1 MIKNHYQILGINRNA
16 DNKEIK
22 QAYKKL
28 AVKFH
33 PDKNNGDKYFEERFK
48 EIQESY
54 EILINAQK
62 KIVYDRLYDSFFTNK
77 QKENYSQSQATYKN
91 TDASNSNQKET
102 ERKQEQKKKE
112 EAEKSRVSNIK
123 KNTELAF
130 EDKAW
135 IFLANFTVIGL
146 IVGLFMFVKYR
157 AEGYNKKSSQV
168 CGISVL
174 GVIVGLVLAVIFA
187 LGNK

>member
-1 MIKNHYQILGINRNA
+1 MKNHYQTLEIKRNA
-16 DNKEIK
+16 ETKEIK

-28 AVKFH
+28 ALKFH

-54 EILINAQK
+54 ETLTNPQK
-62 KIVYDRLYDSFFTNK
+62 KIEYDRDFDSFFSIK
-77 QKENYSQSQATYKN
+77 QKENQSQSKSTYEN
-91 TDASNSNQKET
+91 TNTSYSNQKET

-112 EAEKSRVSNIK
+112 DTEKSRVSNIK

-135 IFLANFTVIGL
+135 IFIANFTVIGS
-146 IVGLFMFVKYR
+146 IIGLFMLIKYR
-157 AEGYNKKSSQV
+157 AEGYHKKSSQV

-174 GVIVGLVLAVIFA
+174 GVIVGLILAVIFA

>member
-1 MIKNHYQILGINRNA
+1 MIKNHYQVLGVSRSA

-33 PDKNNGDKYFEERFK
+33 PDKNDGDKYFEERFK

-54 EILINAQK
+54 EVLINPQK
-62 KIVYDRLYDSFFTNK
+62 KSEYDRVYDSFYSYK
-77 QKENYSQSQATYKN
+77 QKENYSQSQSTHKN
-91 TDASNSNQKET
+91 TNTSYSNQKET

-112 EAEKSRVSNIK
+112 DAEKSRVSNIK

-135 IFLANFTVIGL
+135 IFIANFTIIGS
-146 IVGLFMFVKYR
+146 IVGLFMFIKYR
-157 AEGYNKKSSQV
+157 AEGYNKKANQA

-174 GVIVGLVLAVIFA
+174 GAIIGLIVAVILA
-187 LGNK
+187 IGN

>member
-1 MIKNHYQILGINRNA
+1 MIKNHYQILGISRNA
-16 DNKEIK
+16 DSKEIK

-54 EILINAQK
+54 EILINQQK
-62 KIVYDRLYDSFFTNK
+62 KSEYDRIYDSFFSNK
-77 QKENYSQSQATYKN
+77 QRENYSHSQSTYKN
-91 TDASNSNQKET
+91 TSTSNSNQKET
-102 ERKQEQKKKE
+102 EQKREEKKKE
-112 EAEKSRVSNIK
+112 DAEKRRVSNIK
-123 KNTELAF
+123 KNAELAF

-135 IFLANFTVIGL
+135 IFVANFTVIGS
-146 IVGLFMFVKYR
+146 IIGLFMFIKYR
-157 AEGYNKKSSQV
+157 AEGYNKKSSQT
-168 CGISVL
+168 CGVSIL
-174 GVIVGLVLAVIFA
+174 GIIIGLVITIIFA

>member
-1 MIKNHYQILGINRNA
+1 MIKNHYQILGISRNA

-33 PDKNNGDKYFEERFK
+33 PDKNNGDKFFEERFK

-54 EILINAQK
+54 EVLINTQK
-62 KIVYDRLYDSFFTNK
+62 KNEYDRLYDSFYSNK
-77 QKENYSQSQATYKN
+77 QKNYQSQSQSTHKN
-91 TDASNSNQKET
+91 TSTSYSNQKEE
-102 ERKQEQKKKE
+102 ERKQKEKKKE
-112 EAEKSRVSNIK
+112 EDEKRRVSNIK
-123 KNTELAF
+123 KNAELAF

-135 IFLANFTVIGL
+135 IFVANFTVIGS
-146 IVGLFMFVKYR
+146 IIGLFMFIKYR
-157 AEGYNKKSSQV
+157 AEGYHKKSSQA
-168 CGISVL
+168 CGVSIL
-174 GVIVGLVLAVIFA
+174 GIIIGLVVTIIFA

>member
-1 MIKNHYQILGINRNA
+1 MKNHYQTLGIKRNA
-16 DNKEIK
+16 ETKEIK

-28 AVKFH
+28 ALKFH

-54 EILINAQK
+54 ETLKNPQK
-62 KIVYDRLYDSFFTNK
+62 KIDYDRIFDSFFSNK
-77 QKENYSQSQATYKN
+77 QKEYQSQSQSTYQN
-91 TDASNSNQKET
+91 TNTSYSNQKES
-102 ERKQEQKKKE
+102 ERKQEKKKKE

-123 KNTELAF
+123 KNIELAF

-135 IFLANFTVIGL
+135 IFIANFTVIGS
-146 IVGLFMFVKYR
+146 IIGLFMFIKYR

-168 CGISVL
+168 CGVSVL
-174 GVIVGLVLAVIFA
+174 GIIIGLIVAVILA
-187 LGNK
+187 IGNK

>member
-54 EILINAQK
+54 EVLINSQK
-62 KIVYDRLYDSFFTNK
+62 KSDYDRIYDSFFSNK
-77 QKENYSQSQATYKN
+77 QKENNIQSQSTYKN
-91 TDASNSNQKET
+91 TDTSYSNQRQT

-135 IFLANFTVIGL
+135 IFIANFTVIGSIIGL
-146 IVGLFMFVKYR
+146 IMFVKYR

-168 CGISVL
+168 CGISLL
-174 GVIVGLVLAVIFA
+174 GVIFGLILTIIFA

>member
-1 MIKNHYQILGINRNA
+1 MIKNHYQTLGIGKIA

-54 EILINAQK
+54 EVLINQEK
-62 KIVYDRLYDSFFTNK
+62 RSEYDRVFDAFFSNK
-77 QKENYSQSQATYKN
+77 QNEDYNKSQSTYKSTN
-91 TDASNSNQKET
+91 TTYSNHKET
-102 ERKQEQKKKE
+102 ERKQEQNKA
-112 EAEKSRVSNIK
+112 EAEKRRVSNIK

-135 IFLANFTVIGL
+135 IFIANFTVIGS
-146 IVGLFMFVKYR
+146 IIGLLMFVKYR

-168 CGISVL
+168 CGIS
-174 GVIVGLVLAVIFA
+174 IFGLIIGFILAVIFA